1 MVSSAGMNDTWQV
14 TFWDRNSIIVIVLSR
29 LFSSD
34 IPQEHRWNF
43 IHLYFDIGWYGV
55 LAGSSINFLN
65 IYAARLGANGFEIGL
80 LTAMG
85 AIMSLTL
92 AIPAGH
98 WIETRPVG
106 KAVFWSSVIYRVG
119 FLLWIPLPWLFGNSG
134 QIWALI
140 ILALLMAIPLTPLS
154 VGFNALFASS
164 VPNEYRAHVAGIR
177 NVVLS
182 ITYMISCVGSGYLLN
197 QLAFPI
203 GYQIVF
209 GIGFFGAM
217 MSSLHLYLIK
227 PVKTSDGK
235 TIRPEPEPIKS
246 PERTTQ
252 RSSFFSAIRADIWKT
267 PFRVVLFALLAFHL
281 TQNLPLPIFPLV
293 QVNVLHLTDN
303 QIGIGSGLFYFIML
317 IGSTQLRSVVQ
328 KIGHQ
333 KVTAIGILG
342 MALYPMGLALSQ
354 NSLQFYITSAIG
366 GLAWSLAAGAYA
378 NYLLEH
384 IPANDRLAYLAWYNV
399 ILNLCV
405 LVGSLAGPLIG
416 NAIGL
421 TTALFIF
428 AAARVLAGIAIF
440 IWGSPTAQAQTA
452 IA

>member
-1 MVSSAGMNDTWQV
+1 MVFSAGMNDTWQV
-14 TFWDRNSIIVIVLSR
+14 TFWDRDSIIVIVLSR

-235 TIRPEPEPIKS
+235 AIHPEPEPIQS

-267 PFRVVLFALLAFHL
+267 PFRVVLFA
-281 TQNLPLPIFPLV
+281 
-293 QVNVLHLTDN
+293 
-303 QIGIGSGLFYFIML
+303 
-317 IGSTQLRSVVQ
+317 
-328 KIGHQ
+328 
-333 KVTAIGILG
+333 
-342 MALYPMGLALSQ
+342 
-354 NSLQFYITSAIG
+354 
-366 GLAWSLAAGAYA
+366 
-378 NYLLEH
+378 
-384 IPANDRLAYLAWYNV
+384 
-399 ILNLCV
+399 C
-405 LVGSLAGPLIG
+405 
-416 NAIGL
+416 
-421 TTALFIF
+421 
-428 AAARVLAGIAIF
+428 
-440 IWGSPTAQAQTA
+440 
-452 IA
+452 

>member
-1 MVSSAGMNDTWQV
+1 MIMASSAGMNDTWQV

-43 IHLYFDIGWYGV
+43 IHLYFDMGWYGI

-85 AIMSLTL
+85 AIVSLTL

-98 WIETRPVG
+98 WVETRPVG

-203 GYQIVF
+203 GYQVVF

-235 TIRPEPEPIKS
+235 TIYPEPEPIKS
-246 PERTTQ
+246 PERTT
-252 RSSFFSAIRADIWKT
+252 
-267 PFRVVLFALLAFHL
+267 
-281 TQNLPLPIFPLV
+281 
-293 QVNVLHLTDN
+293 
-303 QIGIGSGLFYFIML
+303 
-317 IGSTQLRSVVQ
+317 
-328 KIGHQ
+328 
-333 KVTAIGILG
+333 
-342 MALYPMGLALSQ
+342 
-354 NSLQFYITSAIG
+354 
-366 GLAWSLAAGAYA
+366 
-378 NYLLEH
+378 
-384 IPANDRLAYLAWYNV
+384 
-399 ILNLCV
+399 
-405 LVGSLAGPLIG
+405 
-416 NAIGL
+416 
-421 TTALFIF
+421 
-428 AAARVLAGIAIF
+428 
-440 IWGSPTAQAQTA
+440 
-452 IA
+452 